1 MRTLLSF
8 LSKKILH
15 FIAIA
20 YLFNTRNLDSENVYR
35 CDMNVKRN
43 IAAIVVA
50 ALSFILF
57 LGCGEELYD
66 IAKNADRGFN
76 ELFALADRGGELVLL
91 RATQSDVREYAVMGG
106 NDVFWSAGVFVRV
119 SGDGTAWVVYP
130 DSGTFSWLIYRSD
143 GTDYSNWIKMGKEFE
158 GSGSVSAAIAAR
170 GRMYVYYV
178 GSLDPGLWEFN
189 YSTENFIYDIA
200 VGSATSLF
208 HSRDDDMLYITVDTS
223 MTEIYR
229 WDFASL
235 TIDLYNSSASS
246 QLNSFFSA
254 KYGSEFVIGYKD
266 ELIVD
271 HNGGT
276 NGFPDQLVPSFYLD
290 NYTIHSYAFVYE
302 GLFAAS
308 TNVTTS
314 TADIIRFDEVSGF
327 FEVFRNIS
335 GEQNIDIK
343 LLYLGGSMLAV
354 GIRGSSE
361 ANGLHLYDYK
371 SDELKNLSGYDIY
384 DISVRQ

>member
-1 MRTLLSF
+1 
-8 LSKKILH
+8 
-15 FIAIA
+15 
-20 YLFNTRNLDSENVYR
+20 
-35 CDMNVKRN
+35 MNVKRN
-43 IAAIVVA
+43 IAAMVVA

-57 LGCGEELYD
+57 IGCGEELYD

-76 ELFALADRGGELVLL
+76 EVFALADRGGELVLL
-91 RATQSDVREYAVMGG
+91 RATQSDVREYTVMGG
-106 NDVFWSAGVFVRV
+106 SDVFWSAGVFVRV

-130 DSGTFSWLIYRSD
+130 DSGAFVWVIYRSD

-158 GSGSVSAAIAAR
+158 GSGSVSAAIAAQ

-178 GSLDPGLWEFN
+178 GSLDPGLWEFD
-189 YSTENFIYDIA
+189 YSTETFIQNI
-200 VGSATSLF
+200 GSATSLF
-208 HSRDDDMLYITVDTS
+208 HSWDDNMLYITADTS

-229 WDFASL
+229 LDFASL
-235 TIDLYNSSASS
+235 TIDLYNSSAST
-246 QLNSFFSA
+246 QLSSFFSA
-254 KYGSEFVIGYKD
+254 KYGSEFVIGYQDK
-266 ELIVD
+266 LIVD
-271 HNGGT
+271 HNYGT

-314 TADIIRFDEVSGF
+314 TADIIHLDEGIGS

-343 LLYLGGSMLAV
+343 LLYLGGSNLAV

-361 ANGLHLYDYK
+361 ANGLHLYDYT
-371 SDELKNLSGYDIY
+371 SDELKNLSGYDVY

>member
-1 MRTLLSF
+1 M
-8 LSKKILH
+8 
-15 FIAIA
+15 
-20 YLFNTRNLDSENVYR
+20 Y
-35 CDMNVKRN
+35 VKHSIVAMV
-43 IAAIVVA
+43 IAAFCFA
-50 ALSFILF
+50 LF
-57 LGCGEELYD
+57 LGCSEELYD

-76 ELFALADRGGELVLL
+76 ELFALADRGSELVLL

-106 NDVFWSAGVFVRV
+106 NDVFWSAGVLIQV

-130 DSGTFSWLIYRSD
+130 DSGTFTWVIYRSE

-158 GSGSVSAAIAAR
+158 GSGLVPAAIVAR
-170 GRMYVYYV
+170 GRLYVYYV
-178 GSLDPGLWEFN
+178 GSLDPGLWEFD
-189 YSTENFIYDIA
+189 YATERFIQD

-208 HSRDDDMLYITVDTS
+208 HSWDDDKLYITADAS

-229 WDFASL
+229 WDFVSP
-235 TIDLYNSSASS
+235 TIEIYNSGASS

-254 KYGSEFVIGYKD
+254 KYGSEFVIGYTG

-276 NGFPDQLVPSFYLD
+276 NGFPDQLVPSFWMD

-308 TNVTTS
+308 TNITTY
-314 TADIIRFDEVSGF
+314 TADIIRFDEGSGF

-335 GEQNIDIK
+335 GEAPGIGIK

-361 ANGLHLYDYK
+361 ANGLHLYDYA
-371 SDELKNLSGYDIY
+371 SDELKNLSGYDVY
-384 DISVRQ
+384 DITVRQ